1 MAKQYAHEFKEM
13 IAELYK
19 SGIKAREI
27 SDDYSI
33 HDSMIRRWSREYDS
47 NFGDFSK
54 KKELSIEEIELK
66 DLSKLLKDITAKSEI
81 Y

>member
-54 KKELSIEEIELK
+54 KKELSIEEKELK